1 MIVKFDFNLE
11 AWVRSL
17 KIEANSEE
25 EAYDKLMQMSL
36 EEMINESEGF
46 YVDSEMELTDIDSE
60 IVEYDATVK
69 VSNVEYDFDIDE
81 FDPAVI
87 EYLKVRLP
95 KELTVTLTGVT
106 KDADVE
112 DAIRDEIFNITNYD
126 VATFDFE
133 IVEKK

>member
-46 YVDSEMELTDIDSE
+46 YVDSEMELTNIDSE
-60 IVEYDATVK
+60 IVEYDAIVK
-69 VSNVEYDFDIDE
+69 VSNIEYDFDVDE
-81 FDPAVI
+81 FGPAVI

-112 DAIRDEIFNITNYD
+112 DAIRDEIFNIANYD
-126 VATFDFE
+126 AATFDFE

>member
-1 MIVKFDFNLE
+1 MIVNFNFNLE

-17 KIEANSEE
+17 KIEAASVE
-25 EAYDKLMQMSL
+25 EAQEKLFQMTL

-69 VSNVEYDFDIDE
+69 VSNIEYAFDEDE
-81 FDPAVI
+81 YDPAVI
-87 EYLKVRLP
+87 DYLKVRLP
-95 KELTVTLTGVT
+95 KELAIALTGVT
-106 KDADVE
+106 KDADIE
-112 DAIRDEIFNITNYD
+112 DSIRDEIFNITNYD
-126 VATFDFE
+126 AATFDFE

>member
-46 YVDSEMELTDIDSE
+46 YVDSEMELTNIDSE
-60 IVEYDATVK
+60 IVEYDAIVK
-69 VSNVEYDFDIDE
+69 VSNIEYDFDVDE

-126 VATFDFE
+126 AATFDFE